1 MTSFIDDNIWEI
13 SMFPRT
19 GQYFNKYTLSD
30 IYHYNSE
37 TNVTYNQ
44 PKQNIQIP
52 ESLIIGK
59 ERDKKFILQYKELI
73 VANKIPII
81 INSSIEKWVINT
93 PQLDYLRY
101 NLIKEKKD
109 V

>member
-1 MTSFIDDNIWEI
+1 MSAFIDENIWEI
-13 SMFPRT
+13 AMFPRT

-30 IYHYNSE
+30 IYYYNSA
-37 TNVTYNQ
+37 TARYNQ

-59 ERDKKFILQYKELI
+59 ERDKKFILQYKEII

-81 INSSIEKWVINT
+81 INSNIEQWVINS